1 MNELQTLKILSR
13 INLHQK
19 VRKILIIFS
28 YFLILAGILTFL
40 FFALNKKNQKY
51 KLVSDFKKNYKNI
64 ENEKIMINP
73 KTRFQYNEN
82 EVYDIIAKS
91 AKHKNNEEVTLFDV
105 FAEGKIGNITAGKLE
120 ITDNGNNLIFSQN
133 PVLILNDV
141 KN

>member
-1 MNELQTLKILSR
+1 MNESQTLKILSR

-28 YFLILAGILTFL
+28 YFLILAGILTFI
-40 FFALNKKNQKY
+40 FFTLNKKNQKY

-82 EVYDIIAKS
+82 DIYDIVAKS
-91 AKHKNNEEVTLFDV
+91 AKHRNNEEVTLFDV

-120 ITDNGNNLIFSQN
+120 ISDNGNNLIFSQN